1 MEQSS
6 CCTASTRHYTD
17 NVQEQTEDI
26 LVQRATVHTAH
37 LQLCSDFAA
46 FALYKMFLIITIIII
61 IIIIIIKRHNNSD
74 NIVYRDSI
82 SRIILGAVH
91 ESDFWSVYIAT

>member
-17 NVQEQTEDI
+17 NVREQTEDI

-37 LQLCSDFAA
+37 LQLCSDFA
-46 FALYKMFLIITIIII
+46 LYKMFLIITI

-91 ESDFWSVYIAT
+91 ESDFWSVHIAT